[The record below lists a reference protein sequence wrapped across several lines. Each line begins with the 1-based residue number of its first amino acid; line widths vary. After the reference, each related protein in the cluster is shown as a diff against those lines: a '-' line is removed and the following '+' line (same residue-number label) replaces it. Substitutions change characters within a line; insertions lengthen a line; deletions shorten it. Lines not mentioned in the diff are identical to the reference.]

1 MLIVCYKLFFT
12 NKMNMK
18 RTLMMLLLLL
28 TVIYAMAQGTCS
40 YCGGKGRVVKNIT
53 TSQYGVRNNYKVKC
67 PTCGAVTL
75 KSSGHTH
82 VTCSHCGGT
91 GRAKSYSSSS
101 RRDSYVTY
109 DPDSPEGMLARSIAK
124 TIRYGI
130 PVSSE
135 EEAAVKRLAK
145 TNATMAK
152 RWMQCRDVLN
162 MGTSYFK
169 ECIAKISGKWD
180 NVANVDNTKRM
191 YDNMLSEKAANL
203 QLPNDLYA
211 IYKKYYTIYNNAYL
225 EYRNYTSQFETIR
238 KAQEQIDDY
247 ILQQK

>member
-1 MLIVCYKLFFT
+1 
-12 NKMNMK
+12 MK

-28 TVIYAMAQGTCS
+28 TVVYAMAQGICS
-40 YCGGKGRVVKNIT
+40 YCGGKGKVVKNIS

-82 VTCSHCGGT
+82 VTCSRCGGT
-91 GRAKSYSSSS
+91 GRSRSYSSSS
-101 RRDSYVTY
+101 RRDSHVTY
-109 DPDSPEGMLARSIAK
+109 DPDSPEGIWARGVAK
-124 TIRYGI
+124 TLRYGI

-152 RWMQCRDVLN
+152 RWMQYRDVLN
-162 MGTSYFK
+162 MGTSYFN
-169 ECIAKISGKWD
+169 ECIAKINSKWD
-180 NVANVDNTKRM
+180 NVANVDSAKRM
-191 YDNMLSEKAANL
+191 YDGMLSEKAANL
-203 QLPNDLYA
+203 QLPNDLYD
-211 IYKKYYTIYNNAYL
+211 IYKKYYAIYDQAYK

-238 KAQEQIDDY
+238 NAQEQIDNY
-247 ILQQK
+247 ILQKNLFY